1 MKLTE
6 RLGVKA
12 SESGKREYEGGL
24 GYVVS
29 FLAIAMTVYHLY
41 VAVFGLPEWL
51 VHRPLHVAFFLAIG
65 FLTFKRGK
73 KANGAADLVLDILF
87 ACASIGVYLYILAN
101 FERLS
106 LYMFMVTKLTAL
118 DYVVIVITFFLI
130 LEMTRRTTGWSII
143 IVASVFV
150 AYTLFARYMPAVIRG
165 ASVSLKNYL
174 AYMFCV
180 SDGLFGSTVNI
191 SSTYVFLFIVF
202 GEFLEASG
210 VGKFFID
217 FATKCT
223 AGLRGGSAKASI
235 LASGL
240 FGSISGS
247 AVANVYATG
256 TFTIPLMKREGF
268 KNEVAGAT
276 EAVASSG
283 GAIMPPVMGSTAFLM
298 ADFLGVSYGTICK
311 AAIIP
316 AILYYLS
323 LWFMM
328 DLEAFKMGMKKVP
341 KEEREPFEA
350 KEFLKKIYM
359 ITPIVVIIVALL
371 SGKSVFRAA
380 FLAIAAT
387 IVVGLIHDPKS
398 MSPKSILKILDR
410 AGRASVTIAAPLTCA
425 AIVVGTINLT
435 GVGLKLTSVIMR
447 LAGDSLFMVLLL
459 TMILTIILGMGLPT
473 PAAYML
479 VAVFAP
485 SALTSLGIPAL
496 TAHMFC
502 FYYAAFSTITPP
514 VAMAAYAGGNLAG
527 APATKT
533 GWTSCRIGIAAY
545 IIPWIFAYS
554 SALLLE
560 GSALMIIQAII
571 TALIGTYMLA
581 SGVQGVFLEKK
592 LPFLLRI
599 MALGSA
605 LCMIISGTKTDLVG
619 IALLATLVAYI
630 KFFAK
635 DKSTPSLA

>member
-1 MKLTE
+1 MKLPE
-6 RLGVKA
+6 KLGVRA
-12 SESGKREYEGGL
+12 SESSKREYEGGL
-24 GYVVS
+24 GYIVS
-29 FLAIAMTVYHLY
+29 FLAITMTLYHLY
-41 VAVFGLPEWL
+41 VAIFGLPEWL
-51 VHRPLHVAFFLAIG
+51 IHRPLHVAFFLAIG

-73 KANGAADLVLDILF
+73 RANGTVDLIIDILL
-87 ACASIGVYLYILAN
+87 ACASVGVYLYILAN
-101 FERLS
+101 FNRLS
-106 LYMFMVTKLTAL
+106 TYMFMVTKLTPL
-118 DYVVIVITFFLI
+118 DYVVIVATFLLI

-143 IVASVFV
+143 LVASVFV
-150 AYTLFARYMPAVIRG
+150 VYTLFARYMPAAIRG

-210 VGKFFID
+210 VGKYFID
-217 FATKCT
+217 FATQCT
-223 AGLRGGSAKASI
+223 AGLRGGAAKASI

-256 TFTIPLMKREGF
+256 TFTIPLMKKAGF
-268 KNEVAGAT
+268 KNNVAGAT

-328 DLEAFKMGMKKVP
+328 DLEARKMGMHRVP
-341 KEEREPFEA
+341 KEARSTFDWMD
-350 KEFLKKIYM
+350 FLKKIYM
-359 ITPIVVIIVALL
+359 VTPIVVIIAALL
-371 SGKSVFRAA
+371 MGKSVFRAA

-387 IVVGLIHDPKS
+387 IVVGLIHDPRT
-398 MSPKSILKILDR
+398 MYPKNILKILDR

-435 GVGLKLTSVIMR
+435 GVGLKLTSIIMR
-447 LAGDSLFMVLLL
+447 LAGNSLPMVLFL

-485 SALTSLGIPAL
+485 SALISLGIPAL

-527 APATKT
+527 APAAKT

-560 GSALMIIQAII
+560 GSPVIISQSIL
-571 TALIGTYMLA
+571 TALIGIYMLA
-581 SGVQGVFLEKK
+581 SGVQGIFLAKK
-592 LPFLLRI
+592 IAIPLRI
-599 MALGSA
+599 LALACA
-605 LCMIISGTKTDLVG
+605 LCMIISGTVTDIIG
-619 IALLATLVAYI
+619 IAILAVLIAYV

-635 DKSTPSLA
+635 AEPTFA

>member
-1 MKLTE
+1 MKLLE
-6 RLGVKA
+6 RIGVVN
-12 SESGKREYEGGL
+12 SDSQKREYQGGL

-29 FLAIAMTVYHLY
+29 FAAIAMTVYHLY
-41 VAVFGLPEWL
+41 VAIFGLPEWL
-51 VHRPLHVAFFLAIG
+51 IHRPLHVAFFLFIG
-65 FLTFKRGK
+65 FLTFKRNK
-73 KANGAADLVLDILF
+73 KANGTADMIADIIF
-87 ACASIGVYLYILAN
+87 ACAAVGIYLYILAN

-118 DYVVIVITFFLI
+118 DYVVIVVTFFLI

-143 IVASVFV
+143 AVAAVFV
-150 AYTLFARYMPAVIRG
+150 AYTLFAKYMPTAIRG

-210 VGKFFID
+210 VGKYFID

-256 TFTIPLMKREGF
+256 TFTIPLMKKSGF
-268 KNEVAGAT
+268 KKEVAGAT

-298 ADFLGVSYGTICK
+298 ADFLGVSYAAICK

-328 DLEAFKMGMKKVP
+328 DLEACKMGMRRLP
-341 KEEREPFEA
+341 KEEREPLDVKA
-350 KEFLKKIYM
+350 FLRQIYM
-359 ITPIVVIIVALL
+359 IAPIVVIIIAILA
-371 SGKSVFRAA
+371 GKSVFRAA
-380 FLAIAAT
+380 FLAIVT
-387 IVVGLIHDPKS
+387 TVIVGLIHDPRS
-398 MSPKSILKILDR
+398 MSPRNLLKILDR
-410 AGRASVTIAAPLTCA
+410 AGRSSVTIAAPLACA
-425 AIVVGTINLT
+425 SIVVGTINLT
-435 GVGLKLTSVIMR
+435 GVGLKLTSIIMR
-447 LAGDSLFMVLLL
+447 IAGDSLPLALLL
-459 TMILTIILGMGLPT
+459 TMIITIILGMGLPT

-485 SALTSLGIPAL
+485 SALVSMGVPAL

-533 GWTSCRIGIAAY
+533 GWVSCRLGIAAY
-545 IIPWIFAYS
+545 IIPWIFVYS
-554 SALLLE
+554 NALLLE
-560 GSALMIIQAII
+560 GSIPVIIQSVI
-571 TALIGTYMLA
+571 TALIGCYMLA
-581 SGVQGVFLEKK
+581 SGVQGIFLNHK
-592 LPFLLRI
+592 LPWVFRVL
-599 MALGSA
+599 ALGCA
-605 LCMIISGTKTDLVG
+605 LCMIISGTATDLMG
-619 IALLATLVAYI
+619 IALLALIIVYV
-630 KFFAK
+630 KFLAK
-635 DKSTPSLA
+635 APGKAAA